1 MKKFNEEFFTS
12 DWRKNRPARYGL
24 TMTDKKTIDKHEY
37 LLPPDLI
44 RGKTILDIGSYISQT
59 GDWCLNNGAEKY
71 TGVEIIKE
79 FADKGKELMQ
89 KYHTGENW
97 QVINSSIE
105 DYFKNHT
112 ERYDI
117 IFCFG
122 VLFSQLDHAWFVKN
136 LTERADR
143 ITINGRHPKV
153 MWNAHAGEISDEF
166 WRKLEYD
173 IAYQEWQENEMTQ
186 TAESNAS
193 VRVTSAHTSIKAVQ
207 ILMRTNGFRSST
219 TAYDKLKKIMPDDIG
234 MFRDKDK
241 PGFYVL
247 ECEKDKSTTKP
258 NVFNE
263 MVNQSKVW
271 NEHRIEWE

>member
-1 MKKFNEEFFTS
+1 MKKFNEEFLTS
-12 DWRKNRPARYGL
+12 DWRRNRPPKYGL

-37 LLPPDLI
+37 LLPPEMI
-44 RGKTILDIGSYISQT
+44 RGKTVLDIGSYISQT
-59 GDWCLNNGAEKY
+59 GDWCLNHGAKKY

-79 FADKGKELMQ
+79 FADKGKQLMQ
-89 KYHTGENW
+89 KYHAGENW
-97 QVINSSIE
+97 EIINCGIE
-105 DYFKNHT
+105 DYFDNHKD
-112 ERYDI
+112 RYDI

-122 VLFSQLDHAWFVKN
+122 VLFSQMDHAWFVRN

-153 MWNAHAGEISDEF
+153 MWNTHIKDMSDEF

-193 VRVTSAHTSIKAVQ
+193 VRVTSAHTSMKAVQ
-207 ILMRTNGFRSST
+207 LLMKMNGFRSST
-219 TAYDKLKKIMPDDIG
+219 TSYDKLKKVMPDDIG
-234 MFRDKDK
+234 MFREKDK

-247 ECEKDKSTTKP
+247 ECEKDDGESRP
-258 NVFNE
+258 NLFNE
-263 MVNQSKVW
+263 MVNQPEVW